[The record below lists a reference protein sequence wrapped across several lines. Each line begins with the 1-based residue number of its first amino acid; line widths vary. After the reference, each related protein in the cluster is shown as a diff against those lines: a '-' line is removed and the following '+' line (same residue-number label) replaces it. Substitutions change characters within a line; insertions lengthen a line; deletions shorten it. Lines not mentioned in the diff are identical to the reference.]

1 MKRKKFLIAAL
12 AAACLCAGSWQAQA
26 AGPLKNVKFQ
36 VDWAF
41 QGNHAFWSEP
51 IADGT
56 FKKLGL
62 DVHMD
67 RGYGSG
73 NTIINVAAGTYD
85 IGFADIS
92 AMIKFDADH
101 PNRRLIAVYQVFDRT
116 PNAVITLKRT
126 GITKPAEL
134 DGHTIGAPEADSS
147 RLMFPVFAK
156 LNHINLKSIKWETVA
171 PNLRET
177 MLAQGKVDAIT
188 GFTTTSIFNL
198 IAAGVPRDD
207 IVSMPFAKYGL
218 NLYGSAVIV
227 RPAYLKAHPDVV
239 RAFVKG
245 TIEGEIATIKHPDQ
259 ALETLKRMD
268 PLLDVKLE
276 KARLSMLLDDDI
288 LTPAVKKH
296 GLGYVNPARMKRTI
310 EVNSEA
316 YGFKHPPTLAEVYTT
331 KFLPPL
337 SDRMPPKWRP

>member
-1 MKRKKFLIAAL
+1 MKLSNFLIATS
-12 AAACLCAGSWQAQA
+12 ACVLSFGMMYQAQA
-26 AGPLKNVKFQ
+26 ATAPQHVKFV
-36 VDWAF
+36 VDWAY

-73 NTIINVAAGTYD
+73 DTIVKVAAGTYD
-85 IGFADIS
+85 IGFADIN
-92 AMIKFDADH
+92 ALIKFDATH
-101 PNRRLIAVYQVFDRT
+101 PKQRLISVYQVFDRT

-126 GITKPAEL
+126 GIKKPTDL
-134 DGHTIGAPEADSS
+134 DGKTIGAPQADSS

-156 LNHINLKSIKWETVA
+156 LNHIKENTIKWDTVT
-171 PNLRET
+171 PNLREIV
-177 MLAQGKVDAIT
+177 LVRGKVDAIT

-198 IAAGVPRDD
+198 IAAGVPRKN
-207 IVSMPFAKYGL
+207 IVTMPFAKYGL

-227 RPAYLKAHPDVV
+227 RPAYLKAHPDIV

-245 TIEGEIATIKHPDQ
+245 TIEGEIATIKKPHA
-259 ALETLKRMD
+259 ALETLKARQ

-276 KARLSMLLDDDI
+276 KQRLGMLLRNDI
-288 LTPAVKKH
+288 LTPTVKKH

-316 YGFKHPPTLAEVYTT
+316 YGFPNPPTLQEVYTT
-331 KFLPPL
+331 KFLPPQ
-337 SDRMPPKWRP
+337 SKRMPPAWKQ